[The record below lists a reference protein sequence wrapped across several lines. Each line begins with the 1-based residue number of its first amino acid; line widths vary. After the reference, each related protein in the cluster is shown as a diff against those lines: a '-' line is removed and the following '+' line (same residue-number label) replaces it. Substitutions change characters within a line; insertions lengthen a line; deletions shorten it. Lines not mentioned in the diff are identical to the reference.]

1 MGSTKRNEDRMNTKA
16 SVNQTRLELSSIWH
30 HFQSTLFP
38 WLQETLTVL
47 AQKQMQL
54 IEVLEMAKLETHLPY
69 LGRVP
74 GRPLKGREAIA
85 RPLLPKRLQPHYYR
99 DAIRPTLL

>member
-38 WLQETLTVL
+38 WLQETLPVL

-85 RPLLPKRLQPHYYR
+85 RAFVAKALTTSLLPRCF
-99 DAIRPTLL
+99 

>member
-69 LGRVP
+69 LGGYRR
-74 GRPLKGREAIA
+74 GCHREYRIKF
-85 RPLLPKRLQPHYYR
+85 KRN
-99 DAIRPTLL
+99 T